1 MYVSKWM
8 ASVCNTETELLYLYD
23 IDEDDDIIH
32 LQKFTYISIL
42 TCRKNWNMSLH
53 CHVTFQMSRSLKESA
68 TTLS

>member
-23 IDEDDDIIH
+23 IDEDDIIH

-42 TCRKNWNMSLH
+42 TCKEKLEHVLH